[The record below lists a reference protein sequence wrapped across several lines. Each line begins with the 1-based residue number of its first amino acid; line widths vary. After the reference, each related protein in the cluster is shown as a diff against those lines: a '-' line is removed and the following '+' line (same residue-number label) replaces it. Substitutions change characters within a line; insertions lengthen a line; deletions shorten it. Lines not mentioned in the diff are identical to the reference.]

1 MDEVVGMDLAV
12 VAQKMIEGLGGPYNV
27 LSVEGCITR
36 LRVTV
41 ADPDRVDQGVLR
53 DGGAMAVIAV
63 GEAIQVVV
71 GPQAEDLADAANA
84 AR

>member
-1 MDEVVGMDLAV
+1 M
-12 VAQKMIEGLGGPYNV
+12 
-27 LSVEGCITR
+27 
-36 LRVTV
+36 
-41 ADPDRVDQGVLR
+41 LR